1 MSESIFE
8 HTTSIAGL
16 TCKPLAI
23 LSETISSEEMSIA
36 RGGNEGESTM
46 FELMVSNSDEGNQQ
60 TGDPTVCQSNP
71 NCYDEKTDGGSS
83 TQSGTLL
90 GGSPPS
96 LYGGYGGS
104 GGGGDDEGDNDD
116 SSWLEDIWD
125 WLTDEDE
132 EDEDDNGSGLDGMEG
147 DFDPSQDE
155 MLV

>member
-1 MSESIFE
+1 MSENILE

-23 LSETISSEEMSIA
+23 LSETISPEEMSRA

-46 FELMVSNSDEGNQQ
+46 FEIMVNNSDEGNQQ

-71 NCYDEKTDGGSS
+71 NCYDEKPDGGSS

-90 GGSPPS
+90 ISNPS
-96 LYGGYGGS
+96 LIGGYGGYS
-104 GGGGDDEGDNDD
+104 GGGDDGENNDD
-116 SSWLEDIWD
+116 SSLWDDIWD
-125 WLTDEDE
+125 WLTDEEE
-132 EDEDDNGSGLDGMEG
+132 EDEGSGLDGMEG